1 MLSGSAGTGFRREP
15 ENMPD
20 RTQRLENLIDI
31 GLALTAERDLD
42 ALLERI
48 LERARRFTRAEAGT
62 LFVREGDHLR
72 LAVVQND
79 VLEARVGKREM
90 ERRLRAAPLALSEP
104 SAAGHVAQTGEIVN
118 VSDGYAFGVQQT
130 VAFNTSPDETGDSE
144 RRSVFVVPLQD
155 PKGHIV
161 GVLELLNARDEGGA
175 IVPFDPEDEKLIRAL
190 ASLGALAI
198 RNAQLEDLSF
208 KDGLTDLY
216 NERYFAL
223 RLDEEVRRSA
233 RFGHPLALVC
243 IDLDDFKRINED
255 KGRVAGDEVLKETA
269 RLLVKHS
276 RSFTILA
283 RRAGDDFVAILANT
297 PKAGAATYAERIRGV
312 LEHHAFAQGPVT
324 ACFGVAALPADAASA
339 EELMLKADRAVNEA
353 KRFGR
358 NRVAAP

>member
-1 MLSGSAGTGFRREP
+1 
-15 ENMPD
+15 MPD
-20 RTQRLENLIDI
+20 RTQRLERLIDI
-31 GLALTAERDLD
+31 GLALTGERDLH

-48 LERARRFTRAEAGT
+48 LEEARRFTRAEAGT
-62 LFVREGDHLR
+62 LFLRDGDHLSF
-72 LAVVQND
+72 AVVQNE
-79 VLEARVGKREM
+79 VLEARLGTGAM
-90 ERRLRAAPLALSEP
+90 PRRPQTAPLPLSEP

-118 VSDGYAFGVQQT
+118 VSDAD
-130 VAFNTSPDETGDSE
+130 AA
-144 RRSVFVVPLQD
+144 RRSVLVVPLQD

-175 IVPFDPEDEKLIRAL
+175 SVPFDPADERLIRAL
-190 ASLGALAI
+190 AAQAAVAI

-208 KDGLTDLY
+208 KDALTDLF

-243 IDLDDFKRINED
+243 IDVDDFKRINED
-255 KGRVAGDEVLKETA
+255 KGRAAGDEVLKETA
-269 RLLVKHS
+269 RLLAKHS

-339 EELMLKADRAVNEA
+339 EDLMLKADRAVSDA
-353 KRFGR
+353 KRLGR
-358 NRVAAP
+358 NRVATF